1 MFRLAQYLESVLPGP
16 VQFLLFVAAILV
28 VGMLLGF
35 VGLLLGRLMG
45 RTTESPPAAQASGAE
60 SSLCVHQ
67 HIGINQSN
75 GYYCRDCRAT
85 FPTSDIRPGRPSR
98 Y

>member
-35 VGLLLGRLMG
+35 VGLVGSWDEPLNRLPLHRLLERNRLF
-45 RTTESPPAAQASGAE
+45 AS
-60 SSLCVHQ
+60 
-67 HIGINQSN
+67 
-75 GYYCRDCRAT
+75 
-85 FPTSDIRPGRPSR
+85 TST
-98 Y
+98 